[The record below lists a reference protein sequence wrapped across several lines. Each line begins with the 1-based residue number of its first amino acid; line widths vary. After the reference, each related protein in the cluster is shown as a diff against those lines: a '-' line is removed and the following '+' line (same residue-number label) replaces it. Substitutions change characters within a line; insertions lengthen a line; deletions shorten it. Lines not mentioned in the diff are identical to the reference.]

1 MIGNKTDGKSLSK
14 NDPKMNLTWKGT
26 LILLTD
32 LLKLLLINLLNLH
45 YVNYS
50 TYIT

>member
-1 MIGNKTDGKSLSK
+1 MIGNKTDDKSLSK

-32 LLKLLLINLLNLH
+32 LLKF
-45 YVNYS
+45 
-50 TYIT
+50 TFD